1 MLKSRK
7 CSLSGSLSQ
16 NRTHGKF
23 PGDGHGSLALITT
36 LCFRKVH
43 SLFMAAKHNK
53 RAEFEIFWSGWKH
66 LMNGWKLCS
75 PKCGG
80 GWRCELG
87 GRTQRQDNDISQAKA
102 RNWIIHMVQ
111 KTYGENSFPT
121 PRCDS
126 AFYRPLHTASRTEC
140 LFPPPSLSP
149 SLETVSICMIYWTG
163 GTWITWRHKMIVP
176 GWGLLFLLSYSRNDK
191 WPRKVPK
198 KTALY
203 ISICT

>member
-140 LFPPPSLSP
+140 LFPPPSLSLLGDRVHLHDLLDRRNVDNMKAQNDRP
-149 SLETVSICMIYWTG
+149 RL
-163 GTWITWRHKMIVP
+163 KP
-176 GWGLLFLLSYSRNDK
+176 PLPPLLFTQR
-191 WPRKVPK
+191 
-198 KTALY
+198 
-203 ISICT
+203 